1 MQRSAGRESCSG
13 VDDNELME
21 VFPSGTI
28 LPHSVE
34 RFCGV
39 DASGTLGSISCLGH
53 FAWAC
58 SATRFQPP
66 SGSRWCAAHAV
77 FLMTTEIVCN
87 MSNNFKKKI
96 FQEKTWDLGQKPSFV
111 ISAANFFLT
120 PSNWSTTLCQVAAVC
135 RQGPNLCSPSDIKV
149 KYS

>member
-66 SGSRWCAAHAV
+66 AGSRWCAAHAV

-96 FQEKTWDLGQKPSFV
+96 FRRRPGTWDKTLHLWFLLQISSLPPQTDQPLYVKLLLFV
-111 ISAANFFLT
+111 DKDQIF
-120 PSNWSTTLCQVAAVC
+120 AVPQIL
-135 RQGPNLCSPSDIKV
+135 R
-149 KYS
+149 